1 MVRFVALK
9 DRLLAALAL
18 ANESFTKEIDDAGIE
33 LSMECRPVE
42 TWRISTEARKLLRE
56 LCRARRQE
64 SKMTGRRQKAEYGSI
79 DPIQSDHR
87 CPHSPA
93 NYRIKLGRTV
103 LGRRIDCRY
112 RSKAALAQLA
122 RSLAHP
128 PESGCRSV
136 LS

>member
-64 SKMTGRRQKAEYGSI
+64 SQNDRQAPRALPFCRAATQQRALSFSGLRLRPQT
-79 DPIQSDHR
+79 PI
-87 CPHSPA
+87 
-93 NYRIKLGRTV
+93 
-103 LGRRIDCRY
+103 
-112 RSKAALAQLA
+112 
-122 RSLAHP
+122 
-128 PESGCRSV
+128 
-136 LS
+136 